1 MQKNN
6 TGAFITLISVFFF
19 WGFVAASNDILIP
32 VFKKALN
39 LSQLQ
44 SQLIS
49 FAFYIAYT
57 VGSLT
62 YFIVSALRKGDIL
75 QAIGYRNGLALGL
88 SISAAGTLL
97 FIPAANSA
105 SFPLLISG
113 LFIVGLGFSLQ
124 QIAANPL
131 AVNLGN
137 PKEGN
142 MRLSLAGGIN
152 NIGTTIGPVIV
163 AFAIF
168 GKVSSGA
175 TALNL
180 EAVKTP
186 YLVLGAAFLLV
197 AAIFKFSNIP
207 DKAGMDEEKSA
218 SSLTDII
225 RMPQVFL
232 GMIAIFVYVG
242 VEVSTASNL
251 PEFMKQKM
259 GTQEQEIAPFVSLF
273 WASLMIGRWTSAA
286 GAFNLNEHAKQKLS
300 LLLPFAAFS
309 IFALVNFIAG
319 YDISQFYPY
328 LFIVILLATADAVSD
343 GNPARQLLIYSLLGI
358 AALIT
363 GIFAHG
369 IISVYA
375 FISVGLFCSTLWP
388 CIFTLSIA
396 GLGIKTN
403 TASSLLIMMIMG
415 GGIISLLQGALA
427 DDRLLGIQH
436 SYWVGVACFAYLAF
450 FAWSIQRVLKNRGV
464 DFGKAETAAH

>member
-1 MQKNN
+1 
-6 TGAFITLISVFFF
+6 
-19 WGFVAASNDILIP
+19 
-32 VFKKALN
+32 
-39 LSQLQ
+39 
-44 SQLIS
+44 
-49 FAFYIAYT
+49 
-57 VGSLT
+57 
-62 YFIVSALRKGDIL
+62 
-75 QAIGYRNGLALGL
+75 
-88 SISAAGTLL
+88 
-97 FIPAANSA
+97 
-105 SFPLLISG
+105 
-113 LFIVGLGFSLQ
+113 
-124 QIAANPL
+124 
-131 AVNLGN
+131 
-137 PKEGN
+137 
-142 MRLSLAGGIN
+142 
-152 NIGTTIGPVIV
+152 
-163 AFAIF
+163 
-168 GKVSSGA
+168 
-175 TALNL
+175 
-180 EAVKTP
+180 
-186 YLVLGAAFLLV
+186 
-197 AAIFKFSNIP
+197 
-207 DKAGMDEEKSA
+207 
-218 SSLTDII
+218 
-225 RMPQVFL
+225 MPQVFL